1 MGLPSELRIAIFE
14 YLLPRKT
21 IKYDCKFGPGK
32 HADTNRVTVSR
43 ETSTEIDREG
53 NMLRSVPP
61 SAVWEPTYLALLRTN
76 RQCNI
81 EASSTLYTRTRTLS
95 LAVNGSEPHDDQNP
109 MDDPPTSLMDLN
121 IDPEECRGPY
131 VWFWDQG
138 LVPTITRN
146 GPGYCNGIPTSM
158 MMLLLDKP
166 PGTQGWLPQFSKLG
180 TLELTI
186 SPRNLPGY
194 WYAIQSSMTLLL
206 HEHLG
211 TPPKNLIIKLFD
223 MSRNTYDSMTHS
235 QTIPNARNRNLW
247 TTISATFEDYME
259 TLQLFQHAALKAEN
273 CQIFL
278 PYWMEA
284 KFQATA
290 LKRAWDA
297 SSGVKVCFMPL
308 GAWANPTEYITTLDR
323 NTRLPKLA
331 YQTPVHLLHQ
341 NERSWSALAWSSDK
355 EAPEENFDESRVR
368 EGYFFLADLD

>member
-1 MGLPSELRIAIFE
+1 MGIPSELRIVIFE
-14 YLLPRKT
+14 YLLPWKN
-21 IKYDCKFGPGK
+21 IKYDCKFKPGRYS
-32 HADTNRVTVSR
+32 DNMLVVDR
-43 ETSTEIDREG
+43 EMTTKIDREG
-53 NMLRSVPP
+53 NILRSVPI
-61 SAVWEPTYLALLRTN
+61 SAVWEPNYLALLRVN

-95 LAVNGSEPHDDQNP
+95 LAVNGSEPHDFQDWRNNP
-109 MDDPPTSLMDLN
+109 PVSLMDSN
-121 IDPEECRGPY
+121 TDPEECRGPY
-131 VWFWDQG
+131 VWFW
-138 LVPTITRN
+138 N
-146 GPGYCNGIPTSM
+146 
-158 MMLLLDKP
+158 
-166 PGTQGWLPQFSKLG
+166 QGWLPQFSNLS

-194 WYAIQSSMTLLL
+194 WYAIQSSMALLL
-206 HEHLG
+206 DEHLG
-211 TPPKNLIIKLFD
+211 NPPKNLIIKLFD

-235 QTIPNARNRNLW
+235 QATPNPRNRICW
-247 TTISATFEDYME
+247 TTIEATFEDYME
-259 TLQLFQHAALKAEN
+259 TLQLFQNVALKAEN

-323 NTRLPKLA
+323 NIRLPKLA

-341 NERSWSALAWSSDK
+341 NERSWSALAWSFDK
-355 EAPEENFDESRVR
+355 ETPKENFDESRVR
-368 EGYFFLADLD
+368 AGYFFLADLAEDAQ